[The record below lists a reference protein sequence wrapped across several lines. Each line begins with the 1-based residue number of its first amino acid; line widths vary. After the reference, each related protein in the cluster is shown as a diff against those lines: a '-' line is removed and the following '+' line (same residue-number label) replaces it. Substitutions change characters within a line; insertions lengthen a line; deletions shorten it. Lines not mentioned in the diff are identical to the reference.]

1 MPIRPTMPTRSRPA
15 PLRTKDLCY
24 IALMAVL
31 MSVCAWIFIPG
42 PVPFTLQ
49 TFAVFFTL
57 LTLGGRRGLFAIC
70 VYLLMGAAGLPVFTG
85 GQGGMGVLMGATGGY
100 IMGFILIGIM
110 YRGIEDET
118 SQIRSVAALVA
129 GLIVCYAFGTYWYLE
144 VYAQSSGSI
153 GIGSALMACV
163 VPFLLPDALKL
174 ALAVTLSKRMKKHL
188 K

>member
-1 MPIRPTMPTRSRPA
+1 MPIHPTMPTRSRPNQ
-15 PLRTKDLCY
+15 LRTKDLCY
-24 IALMAVL
+24 IALMTVL
-31 MSVCAWIFIPG
+31 ICVCAWITIPG
-42 PVPFTLQ
+42 AVPFTLQ
-49 TFAVFFTL
+49 TFAVFFSL

-70 VYLLMGAAGLPVFTG
+70 VYLLMGAVGLPVFSG
-85 GQGGMGVLMGATGGY
+85 GVGGMGVLMGATGGY
-100 IMGFILIGIM
+100 IMGFILMGIV
-110 YRGIEDET
+110 YRGMEDET
-118 SQIRSVAALVA
+118 SQIRSVAALII
-129 GLIVCYAFGTYWYLE
+129 GLMVCYAFGTYWYLE